1 MPLISFVIPVYNV
14 APYVRECLES
24 IVRQEFKDFEV
35 CVVDDGST
43 DGSSAICDEYAATY
57 PELFK
62 LRHQPNHGV
71 SVARNN
77 ALDMAT
83 GQYIWFV
90 DADDYI
96 LSGSLSYISEI
107 LRQSECDTLFFGNK
121 PFAAET
127 AAEYEIINDR
137 NDFLYRYTCFCNP
150 LMIFSREI
158 ITRNYI
164 QFPEG
169 IRMGEDLEFQY
180 MYLIN
185 SRKLATT
192 PFNFYH
198 IREREGSASR
208 NASSVTANYTGAK
221 HLLDIMVSTLTP
233 RIVRDNLWLEQRLS
247 ERIKTLLQSALKAKV
262 TTTNELT
269 ITARRYLKEL
279 RQLGF
284 NNIGTGSMKIAQI
297 DVRLYYT
304 IYRIIYNL
312 RSK

>member
-24 IVRQEFKDFEV
+24 VIRQEFKDYEV

-43 DGSSAICDEYAATY
+43 DGSSAICDEYAAAY
-57 PELFK
+57 PGLFK
-62 LRHQPNHGV
+62 LRHQPNQGV

-96 LSGSLSYISEI
+96 LPGSLCYISEI
-107 LRQSECDTLFFGNK
+107 LRQSGCDTLFFGDES
-121 PFAAET
+121 FAADT
-127 AAEYEIINDR
+127 ASEYKIINDR
-137 NDFLYRYTCFCNP
+137 NDFLYRCTCFCNP

-158 ITRNYI
+158 IARNDI
-164 QFPEG
+164 QFPVG

-180 MYLIN
+180 NYLIH

-192 PFNFYH
+192 PFGFYH

-208 NASSVTANYTGAK
+208 SASSAAANYAGAK
-221 HLLDIMVSTLTP
+221 HLLDIMVGTLTP
-233 RIVRDNLWLEQRLS
+233 AIVRDNLWLEQRLS
-247 ERIKTLLQSALKAKV
+247 ERLKALLQSALKAKV
-262 TTTNELT
+262 TTVNELT
-269 ITARRYLKEL
+269 ISFRHYLKEL

-284 NNIGTGSMKIAQI
+284 NNIGNGSLGIARI
-297 DVRLYYT
+297 NVKLYYT
-304 IYRIIYNL
+304 IYRIIYNI